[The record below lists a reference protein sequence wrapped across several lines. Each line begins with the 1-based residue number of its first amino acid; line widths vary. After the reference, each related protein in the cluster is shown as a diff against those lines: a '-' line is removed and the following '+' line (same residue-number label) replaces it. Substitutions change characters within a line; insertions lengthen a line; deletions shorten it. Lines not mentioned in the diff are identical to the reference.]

1 MWVSPFDD
9 RANTSAPYRFS
20 GPCSI
25 TRPVIH
31 LILQTAFQERFF
43 FPSSSSGH
51 FIDRAREVSPC
62 NCVDGKNRTDDSKY
76 SPLYICRAFFP
87 QLHKKIRWTLSD
99 SRDASNGRWSA
110 NDGRRIHGS
119 VNDRGLC
126 AIRERVH
133 AIIPK
138 FGYAI
143 RLPLPLTRR
152 EREIPLFTSV
162 ISYNGSHAPRLTF
175 FPSLRGLIR
184 IYLEG
189 WFSHQ

>member
-1 MWVSPFDD
+1 MES
-9 RANTSAPYRFS
+9 
-20 GPCSI
+20 
-25 TRPVIH
+25 
-31 LILQTAFQERFF
+31 
-43 FPSSSSGH
+43 
-51 FIDRAREVSPC
+51 AREVSTC
-62 NCVDGKNRTDDSKY
+62 DCVDGKDREPTTVNI
-76 SPLYICRAFFP
+76 PLYMSRAFFS

-99 SRDASNGRWSA
+99 SRDVSNGRSSA

-119 VNDRGLC
+119 VNDRGSC

-133 AIIPK
+133 AIIRK

-143 RLPLPLTRR
+143 LLPLPLVRR

-175 FPSLRGLIR
+175 FPILRGLIR

-189 WFSHQ
+189 